1 MDSLLLTRQAFGQ
14 LFLGNERE
22 RERERERWESTL
34 RVIILFNSK
43 SNSIFY
49 PCNKNLIL
57 THTTHVCV
65 CRVCV
70 SLGMR
75 WPFFFL
81 F

>member
-22 RERERERWESTL
+22 RERARWESTL

-43 SNSIFY
+43 SNS
-49 PCNKNLIL
+49 
-57 THTTHVCV
+57 TCV
-65 CRVCV
+65 RVRV
-70 SLGMR
+70 FFGMR